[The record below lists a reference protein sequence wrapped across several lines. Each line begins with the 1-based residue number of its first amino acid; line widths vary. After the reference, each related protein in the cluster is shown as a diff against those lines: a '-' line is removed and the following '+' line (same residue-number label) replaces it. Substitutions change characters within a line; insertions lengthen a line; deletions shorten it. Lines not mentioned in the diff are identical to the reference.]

1 MIGSKTELL
10 LTETYQS
17 KPGHVTFKMRGRS
30 LNYVNESC
38 QHGQTVGISVGV
50 GEVVIL

>member
-17 KPGHVTFKMRGRS
+17 NPGHVTFKMKGRS

-38 QHGQTVGISVGV
+38 QHGQTVGISVGI